1 MKVAVILTGALRTIK
16 KTMRYFK
23 QNVLTGPD
31 VHVFTCLQ
39 NDTAAANAE
48 WDIWLS
54 AEIGDAL
61 KSCTWFIP
69 ADHGDW
75 FLLRDRLLTT
85 SAIPESWKNYLKNSG
100 SIIEYYQL
108 YLAYQKMCNLEFYEG
123 EYDYIVRC
131 RTDTIFAKAVDFHW
145 LRWTDAEVQ
154 VRLSTITAEMQGARL
169 DTTPLQVF
177 NYFMATILSDSLIP
191 NTHNI
196 MAEVKPSEHFVCPEG
211 AAEVN
216 KFLNRGS
223 YILTIRANN
232 LYIVRRGLFNFIPSL
247 GHMYG
252 LLTSPY
258 SDDYWFNSENQFVAA
273 CYHSGLT
280 VFDYNTLFEDKSL
293 YEYDEKRYF
302 DLDFNI
308 LNPYMLYCVVRS

>member
-16 KTMRYFK
+16 KTIRYFK
-23 QNVLTGPD
+23 EHLLLGHD
-31 VHVFTCLQ
+31 VHVFACLQ

-48 WDIWLS
+48 WDLWLEQQLG
-54 AEIGDAL
+54 AAL
-61 KSCTWFIP
+61 KSCIWFIP
-69 ADHGDW
+69 ADHADW
-75 FLLRDRLLTT
+75 FSIRDRLLATT
-85 SAIPESWKNYLKNSG
+85 AIPESWKHYLRTSG

-108 YLAYQKMCNLEFYEG
+108 FLAYQKMCNLEFYED

-131 RTDTIFAKAVDFHW
+131 RTDSIFAKPINFHW
-145 LRWTDAEVQ
+145 LTWSNEEVACR
-154 VRLSTITAEMQGARL
+154 VETLTAEMVGAKI
-169 DTTPLQVF
+169 DTTPMNVLS
-177 NYFMATILSDSLIP
+177 YFMSTILSDALIK
-191 NTHNI
+191 NVHNI
-196 MAEVKPSEHFVCPEG
+196 MAEIRPSERFTAPIG
-211 AAEVN
+211 AAAINEFIKTGN
-216 KFLNRGS
+216 

-232 LYIVRRGLFNFIPSL
+232 LYIVRRKLFNFIPSL

-252 LLTSPY
+252 LLISPY
-258 SDDYWFNSENQFVAA
+258 SDDYWFNSENQFGAA

-308 LNPYMLYCVVRS
+308 LNPAMLYCVVRN